1 MIYIFIGMFIFFFLG
16 MPIGFGILASTVF
29 YLLISGQSVELLSF
43 TSRVLS
49 ASDAYVLLAVP
60 FFMLAAE
67 LMNESKIT
75 DRIFSFAKALV
86 GHIPGGLGHVNVA
99 ASMIFAG
106 MSGSGL
112 ADTSGLGKVE
122 IKAMKDDGYD
132 PAFSAA
138 VTASSAIIGPII
150 PPSICMVVGAVFD
163 PSSGDIQK
171 WNGKPCA
178 ASGRNFWKPDRRCL
192 HR

>member
-1 MIYIFIGMFIFFFLG
+1 MIYIFSAMFIFFFFG
-16 MPIGFGILASTVF
+16 MPIGFGILASTVL
-29 YLLISGQSVELLSF
+29 YLLISGQPMELMSF
-43 TSRVLS
+43 TARVLS
-49 ASDAYVLLAVP
+49 AADSYVLIAVP

-132 PAFSAA
+132 EDFAAA
-138 VTASSAIIGPII
+138 VTAASATIG
-150 PPSICMVVGAVFD
+150 
-163 PSSGDIQK
+163 
-171 WNGKPCA
+171 
-178 ASGRNFWKPDRRCL
+178 R
-192 HR
+192 